1 MPAMPETTSPKK
13 TAFFDFDG
21 TLVAPVFGAG
31 GKKTPGFP
39 LEDWKARL
47 AENPDAYGNSAVV
60 VPVLSYAMRLRACGW
75 DLKILTGAGKDGSA
89 DAKKRYIAEQ
99 KIDWIFPEIIPVA
112 SGRDKTAYILSYA
125 AGQGLTPSDCLLLDD
140 DYPVIVQAAAAGI
153 QALHISHVV
162 AENYDPSGTDPRLHK
177 TE

>member
-1 MPAMPETTSPKK
+1 MPATPDAATPKK

-47 AENPDAYGNSAVV
+47 AENPDAYGNSAIVI
-60 VPVLSYAMRLRACGW
+60 PVLSYAMRLRACGW